1 MRGLLEVS
9 WLWQMLGISLLVAGI
24 GIACAALIQKRRG
37 KRLRAGIAMLIAVIA
52 FVVCNLADGAA
63 FPAPR
68 PSLTGGRGVK
78 NHPYKKQEPSFGNE

>member
-37 KRLRAGIAMLIAVIA
+37 RLRAGIAVLIAVIA
-52 FVVCNLADGAA
+52 FVVCNLLMLLLSQR
-63 FPAPR
+63 PA
-68 PSLTGGRGVK
+68 LL
-78 NHPYKKQEPSFGNE
+78 

>member
-37 KRLRAGIAMLIAVIA
+37 EKAACRNRGAHCSHRLCGLQS
-52 FVVCNLADGAA
+52 ADGAA